1 MILEKVKSMNSD
13 KHIKIYIMLSSLL
26 LIIVVVGIIIG
37 FGHKLRYK
45 ENNNKKVKVE
55 SYTKGKE
62 YTVDLIKTN
71 ATVTFNTSQVNPLT
85 GDNEIDTSVCY
96 LYYDSSF
103 KVYYRGYNNI
113 YVPYLKDDGSWYK
126 WNVEKGEVE

>member
-1 MILEKVKSMNSD
+1 MNSD

-26 LIIVVVGIIIG
+26 LIIFIVGIIVG
-37 FGHKLRYK
+37 FVHKYKLRYK
-45 ENNNKKVKVE
+45 EDSSTKVKVE

-71 ATVTFNTSQVNPLT
+71 ATVTFNTPQVNPLT